1 MCIFSFHGCKIEH
14 TAGVKI
20 QDVFQNGYLMVM
32 PAKTLAT
39 TKVKIA
45 KIYAFVRR
53 NLMIYIG
60 NKMQLNFVTNSA
72 VFVI

>member
-1 MCIFSFHGCKIEH
+1 MGQGGEVVRGEGGWVSQAKMIRNAEH

-20 QDVFQNGYLMVM
+20 KDVFQNGYLMVM

-60 NKMQLNFVTNSA
+60 N
-72 VFVI
+72 